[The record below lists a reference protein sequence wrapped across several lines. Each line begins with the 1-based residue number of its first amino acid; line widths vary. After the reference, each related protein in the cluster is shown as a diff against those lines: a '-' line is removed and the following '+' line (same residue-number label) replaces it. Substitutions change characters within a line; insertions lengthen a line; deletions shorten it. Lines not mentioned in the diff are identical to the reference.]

1 MTRLEAEPDI
11 LGGDWLARTLRL
23 SPDGGEEVVATL
35 VQRHGPP
42 RSRRAV
48 LYVHGYC
55 DYFFQTHLADYWERL
70 GFDFHALDLRRYGRS
85 LRPWQI
91 PNFCTDLQVYDEE
104 LDYAVSFLRQE
115 MGYDRLVVMAHSTG
129 GLITALWA
137 SRKRG
142 RGSIDAMV
150 LNSPWFDLAGGW
162 LLRGPVTAAID
173 VIGAISPSLVV
184 SGLGPH
190 YGRSIH
196 RSGTGEWD
204 YDLRWKP
211 IEGFPVRAGWFRA
224 VRRGHAE
231 LAAGLAIDVPVLV
244 SCSAASGPNDR
255 WHDAIMSTDS
265 VLDVTQ
271 IVAKAP
277 RLGPDVTIT
286 QIDGGIHDLTL
297 SPEPARSGF
306 FRTVAGWIDARV
318 PPS

>member
-1 MTRLEAEPDI
+1 
-11 LGGDWLARTLRL
+11 
-23 SPDGGEEVVATL
+23 
-35 VQRHGPP
+35 
-42 RSRRAV
+42 
-48 LYVHGYC
+48 
-55 DYFFQTHLADYWERL
+55 
-70 GFDFHALDLRRYGRS
+70 
-85 LRPWQI
+85 
-91 PNFCTDLQVYDEE
+91 
-104 LDYAVSFLRQE
+104 
-115 MGYDRLVVMAHSTG
+115 
-129 GLITALWA
+129 
-137 SRKRG
+137 
-142 RGSIDAMV
+142 MV